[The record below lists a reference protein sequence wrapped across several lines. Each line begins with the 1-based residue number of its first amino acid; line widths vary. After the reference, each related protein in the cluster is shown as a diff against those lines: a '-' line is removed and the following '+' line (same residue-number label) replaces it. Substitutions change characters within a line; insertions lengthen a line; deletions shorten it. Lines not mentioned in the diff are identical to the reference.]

1 MGDDLGISF
10 SPPGITKC
18 YAEGSPFESNKTG
31 TSVGFADQ
39 VQAAIY
45 GAQTMDFRN
54 DGTSGVTG
62 HDSHNGGGDTL
73 RDVLIM
79 ADDLGAKDGQA
90 PMMMDKNMTE
100 GRIDLMEKPA
110 TIDTEGSDVAAVLAA
125 MAKAAPAPRQDL
137 TDSKSVGERRF
148 TIITD
153 SSRDG
158 LLTEFGKETLE
169 YRYLLPGE
177 SYQDLF
183 ARVADAYADD
193 EAHAQ
198 RLYDHISRLWF
209 MPATPVLSNGGT
221 GRGLPISCYLNSV
234 DDSLEGIVST
244 WNENVWLA
252 SRGGGIGTYW
262 GQVRGIGEP
271 VGLNGKTSGIIP
283 FVRVMDSL
291 TLAISQGSLR
301 RGSAAVYIDVSH
313 PEIEEFLE
321 IRKPSG
327 DFNRKALNLHHG
339 VLLTDEFMN
348 AVRNGDEFALRSPR
362 DGSERGRVDAR
373 SLFQKLVETRLAT
386 GEPYIVFNDTVNRTM
401 PEHHRALGL
410 KVSTSNLCSEITLPT
425 GRDHLGNDRTAVCC
439 LSSLNLEK
447 WDEWAGDKN
456 FVEDVMRFLDNVLQD
471 YIDRAPPEMAR
482 AKYSA
487 MRERSVGMGVMGFH
501 SFLQSRGLGFES
513 ALAKSWNMKIFRHI
527 HAKANEASM
536 LLAQERGACPD
547 AEDMGK
553 MERFS
558 CKMAIAPTAS
568 ISIICGGTSA
578 CIEPIPANIY
588 THKTLS
594 GSFVVKNPYLEKL
607 LRDKSKDS
615 TNVWNTIL
623 EKGGSVQ
630 HLDFLSAEEKEAFK
644 TSFEIDQRWL
654 LELAADRTP
663 YIDQAQSLNLF
674 IPADVDKWDLM
685 MLHFQAWEKG
695 IKSLYYLRSKSVQ
708 RAGFAGS
715 GMDGGVEAD
724 NTLDAKKVE
733 LMTAQTDYDECLA
746 CQ

>member
-1 MGDDLGISF
+1 
-10 SPPGITKC
+10 
-18 YAEGSPFESNKTG
+18 
-31 TSVGFADQ
+31 
-39 VQAAIY
+39 
-45 GAQTMDFRN
+45 MDFREN
-54 DGTSGVTG
+54 EQVGA
-62 HDSHNGGGDTL
+62 GD
-73 RDVLIM
+73 M
-79 ADDLGAKDGQA
+79 AVMEMERPQA
-90 PMMMDKNMTE
+90 
-100 GRIDLMEKPA
+100 
-110 TIDTEGSDVAAVLAA
+110 
-125 MAKAAPAPRQDL
+125 AKASETASAPAKEAVP
-137 TDSKSVGERRF
+137 DSKSVAARRF
-148 TIITD
+148 DVVTD
-153 SSRDG
+153 ASRDA
-158 LLTEFGKETLE
+158 LLTDFGKETLKD
-169 YRYLLPGE
+169 RYLLPGE

-183 ARVADAYADD
+183 ARVACAYADD
-193 EAHAQ
+193 SDHAQ
-198 RLYDHISRLWF
+198 RIYDYISRLWF

-234 DDSLEGIVST
+234 DDSLEGIVNT

-262 GQVRGIGEP
+262 GAVRGIGEP

-301 RGSAAVYIDVSH
+301 RGSAACYIDISH

-339 VLLTDEFMN
+339 VLLTDAFME
-348 AVRNGDEFALRSPR
+348 AVRDGKEFELKSPK
-362 DGSERGRVDAR
+362 DGSVRGSVDAR
-373 SLFQKLVETRLAT
+373 ALFQKLVETRLAT
-386 GEPYIVFNDTVNRTM
+386 GEPYIVFSDQVNRMM
-401 PEHHRALGL
+401 PKHHRDLGL

-439 LSSLNLEK
+439 LSSLNIET
-447 WDEWAGDKN
+447 WDEWNGDKQ
-456 FVEDVMRFLDNVLQD
+456 FIEDVMRFLDNVLQD
-471 YIDRAPPEMAR
+471 YIDRAPEEMAR

-487 MRERSVGMGVMGFH
+487 SRERSVGLGVMGFH
-501 SFLQSRGLGFES
+501 SFLQARTIPFES
-513 ALAKSWNMKIFRHI
+513 AMAKSWNLRIFKHI
-527 HAKANEASM
+527 SAKVNEASM
-536 LLAQERGACPD
+536 MLAQERGPCPD
-547 AEDMGK
+547 AADMGV

-594 GSFVVKNPYLEKL
+594 GSFSIKNPYLEKL
-607 LRDKSKDS
+607 LIEKAKDS
-615 TNVWNTIL
+615 QNVWNSIL
-623 EKGGSVQ
+623 ERGGSVQ
-630 HLDFLSAEEKEAFK
+630 HLDFLSQEEKDAFK

-674 IPADVDKWDLM
+674 IPADVEKWDLL
-685 MLHFQAWEKG
+685 MLHFRAWELG

-708 RAGFAGS
+708 RAGFAG
-715 GMDGGVEAD
+715 GVEAD
-724 NTLDAKKVE
+724 NTAEAPKFE
-733 LMTAQTDYDECLA
+733 IGGSTDYDECLA

>member
-1 MGDDLGISF
+1 
-10 SPPGITKC
+10 
-18 YAEGSPFESNKTG
+18 
-31 TSVGFADQ
+31 
-39 VQAAIY
+39 
-45 GAQTMDFRN
+45 MDFR
-54 DGTSGVTG
+54 DGR
-62 HDSHNGGGDTL
+62 N
-73 RDVLIM
+73 
-79 ADDLGAKDGQA
+79 
-90 PMMMDKNMTE
+90 E
-100 GRIDLMEKPA
+100 
-110 TIDTEGSDVAAVLAA
+110 EGSDVATVTSERPTSAALPLMAAAVAA
-125 MAKAAPAPRQDL
+125 VAASESQAPAAPI
-137 TDSKSVGERRF
+137 DSKTIAERRF
-148 TIITD
+148 AIVTD
-153 SSRDG
+153 PSRDA
-158 LLTEFGKETLE
+158 LLTEFGKETLRD
-169 YRYLLPGE
+169 RYLLPGE

-183 ARVADAYADD
+183 ARVAAAYADD
-193 EAHAQ
+193 ADHAQ
-198 RLYDHISRLWF
+198 RLYSYISRLWF

-234 DDSLEGIVST
+234 SDSLEGIVGT

-262 GQVRGIGEP
+262 GNVRGIGEP

-301 RGSAAVYIDVSH
+301 RGSAACYLDISH

-339 VLLTDEFMN
+339 VLITDAFME
-348 AVRNGDEFALRSPR
+348 AVRDGAEFPLVSPK
-362 DGSERGRVDAR
+362 DGSERARVDAR

-386 GEPYIVFNDTVNRTM
+386 GEPYIIFIDQVNRMM
-401 PEHHRALGL
+401 PRHHRELGL

-425 GRDHLGNDRTAVCC
+425 GVDHLGNDRTAVCC
-439 LSSLNLEK
+439 LSSLNFET
-447 WDEWAGDKN
+447 WDQWSEDKG
-456 FVEDVMRFLDNVLQD
+456 FIEDVMRFLDNVLQD

-487 MRERSVGMGVMGFH
+487 SRERSVGLGVMGFH
-501 SFLQSRGLGFES
+501 SFLQARGLAFEG
-513 ALAKSWNMKIFRHI
+513 AMAKAWNLKMFRHI
-527 HAKANEASM
+527 REQVDQASM
-536 LLAQERGACPD
+536 MLAQERGPCPD
-547 AEDMGK
+547 AAELGV

-594 GSFVVKNPYLEKL
+594 GSFSIRNPHLETLLIGKAKNS
-607 LRDKSKDS
+607 DA
-615 TNVWNTIL
+615 VWNSIL
-623 EKGGSVQ
+623 ERGGSVQ
-630 HLDFLSAEEKEAFK
+630 HLDFLSQDEKDSFK

-654 LELAADRTP
+654 LELSADRTP

-674 IPADVDKWDLM
+674 IPADVEKWDLM
-685 MLHFQAWEKG
+685 MLHYRAWELG

-708 RAGFAGS
+708 RAGFAG
-715 GMDGGVEAD
+715 GVEAD
-724 NTLDAKKVE
+724 NTPDAPKFEMEV
-733 LMTAQTDYDECLA
+733 TNYDECLA

>member
-1 MGDDLGISF
+1 
-10 SPPGITKC
+10 
-18 YAEGSPFESNKTG
+18 
-31 TSVGFADQ
+31 
-39 VQAAIY
+39 
-45 GAQTMDFRN
+45 MDFRDNRDN
-54 DGTSGVTG
+54 DVGSGTDVSESDMGAEVLDTPKSKTENTG
-62 HDSHNGGGDTL
+62 PVSEPEVSKKAAAEAASAKANDEKELKAERDSHSVEKRRFKIELDTS
-73 RDVLIM
+73 R
-79 ADDLGAKDGQA
+79 DDL
-90 PMMMDKNMTE
+90 
-100 GRIDLMEKPA
+100 
-110 TIDTEGSDVAAVLAA
+110 
-125 MAKAAPAPRQDL
+125 L
-137 TDSKSVGERRF
+137 TD
-148 TIITD
+148 
-153 SSRDG
+153 
-158 LLTEFGKETLE
+158 FGKETLND
-169 YRYLLPGE
+169 RYLLPGE

-193 EAHAQ
+193 QEHAQ
-198 RLYDHISRLWF
+198 RLYDYISRLWF

-234 DDSLEGIVST
+234 DDSLGGIVNT

-262 GQVRGIGEP
+262 GSVRGIGEP

-301 RGSAAVYIDVSH
+301 RGSAACYLDVNH

-339 VLLTDEFMN
+339 VLLTDEFME
-348 AVRNGDEFALRSPR
+348 AVRDGTEFELKSPK
-362 DGSERGRVDAR
+362 DGSVRSTVDAR

-386 GEPYIVFNDTVNRTM
+386 GEPYIIFSDTVNRMM
-401 PEHHRALGL
+401 PKHHRDLGL

-425 GRDHLGNDRTAVCC
+425 GRDHLGEDRTAVCC
-439 LSSLNLEK
+439 LSSLNLET
-447 WDEWAGDKN
+447 WDEWSVDKN
-456 FVEDVMRFLDNVLQD
+456 FIEDVMRFLDNVLQD
-471 YIDRAPPEMAR
+471 YIDRAPDEMAR

-487 MRERSVGMGVMGFH
+487 ERERSVGLGVMGFH
-501 SFLQSRGLGFES
+501 SFLQARGLGFES
-513 ALAKSWNMKIFRHI
+513 AMAKSWNFKIFKHVS
-527 HAKANEASM
+527 AKASEASM
-536 LLAQERGACPD
+536 MLAKERGPCPD
-547 AEDMGK
+547 AADQGV

-568 ISIICGGTSA
+568 ISIICGGASA

-594 GSFVVKNPYLEKL
+594 GSFVVKNPHLLKL
-607 LRDKSKDS
+607 LQEKSKDS
-615 TNVWNTIL
+615 NNVWNSIL

-630 HLDFLSAEEKEAFK
+630 HLDFLSPEEKDAYK

-674 IPADVDKWDLM
+674 IPADVDKWDLL
-685 MLHFQAWEKG
+685 MLHFRAWELG
-695 IKSLYYLRSKSVQ
+695 IKSLYYLRSKSIQ
-708 RAGFAGS
+708 RAGFAGGETIMS
-715 GMDGGVEAD
+715 EPTGGGVEAD
-724 NTLDAKKVE
+724 NTLDPKKVE
-733 LMTAQTDYDECLA
+733 LMTTAGTTDYDECLA

>member
-1 MGDDLGISF
+1 MNS
-10 SPPGITKC
+10 
-18 YAEGSPFESNKTG
+18 
-31 TSVGFADQ
+31 
-39 VQAAIY
+39 
-45 GAQTMDFRN
+45 
-54 DGTSGVTG
+54 
-62 HDSHNGGGDTL
+62 
-73 RDVLIM
+73 
-79 ADDLGAKDGQA
+79 KDA
-90 PMMMDKNMTE
+90 
-100 GRIDLMEKPA
+100 
-110 TIDTEGSDVAAVLAA
+110 GSDALVAGMAATVAAAA
-125 MAKAAPAPRQDL
+125 VAAAPVS
-137 TDSKSVGERRF
+137 DSKKVNPRRF
-148 TIITD
+148 TIVTD
-153 SSRDG
+153 DSRDAR
-158 LLTEFGKETLE
+158 LTDFGKDTLDD
-169 YRYLLPGE
+169 RYLLPGE
-177 SYQDLF
+177 KYQDLF

-193 EAHAQ
+193 QEHAQ
-198 RLYDHISRLWF
+198 RLYDYISKLWF

-234 DDSLEGIVST
+234 DDSLEGIVAT

-262 GQVRGIGEP
+262 GKVRGIGES

-301 RGSAAVYIDVSH
+301 RGSAACYLDVSH

-339 VLLTDEFMN
+339 VLLTDEFME
-348 AVRNGDEFALRSPR
+348 AVRDGAEFHLRSPK
-362 DGSERGRVDAR
+362 DGSVRSTVDAR

-386 GEPYIVFNDTVNRTM
+386 GEPYIVFNDTVNRMM
-401 PEHHRALGL
+401 PKHHRELGL

-439 LSSLNLEK
+439 LSSLNLET
-447 WDEWAGDKN
+447 WDEWNGDKR
-456 FVEDVMRFLDNVLQD
+456 FIEDVLRFLDNVLQD
-471 YIDRAPPEMAR
+471 YIDRAPDEMAR

-487 MRERSVGMGVMGFH
+487 ARERSVGMGVMGFH
-501 SFLQSRGLGFES
+501 SFLQLKGIAFES
-513 ALAKSWNMKIFRHI
+513 AM
-527 HAKANEASM
+527 AKAWNLKMFKHIAAKADEASI

-547 AEDMGK
+547 AAEMGV
-553 MERFS
+553 MQRFS

-594 GSFVVKNPYLEKL
+594 GSFVVENPYLKKL
-607 LRDKSKDS
+607 LAAKSKDS
-615 TNVWNTIL
+615 TNVWNSIL
-623 EKGGSVQ
+623 EQGGSVQ
-630 HLDFLSAEEKEAFK
+630 HLDFLSPEEKAVFK

-654 LELAADRTP
+654 LEFAADRTP
-663 YIDQAQSLNLF
+663 YIDQAQSLNLY

-708 RAGFAGS
+708 RAGFAG
-715 GMDGGVEAD
+715 GVEAD
-724 NTLDAKKVE
+724 NTAEAPKIE
-733 LMTAQTDYDECLA
+733 LSAGQTDYEECLA